1 MFGLQK
7 TTQFG
12 FVSKYHADTYTKN
25 QHNKTWR
32 NKTQGESNKE
42 KTNKISLFQIPYKWY
57 IIANITKLEKTKH
70 KEKTIE
76 KKKNQKNFTKKRA
89 RS

>member
-1 MFGLQK
+1 
-7 TTQFG
+7 
-12 FVSKYHADTYTKN
+12 
-25 QHNKTWR
+25 
-32 NKTQGESNKE
+32 
-42 KTNKISLFQIPYKWY
+42 LFQIPYKWY